1 MKTSPTFNRN
11 AVQTNRD
18 TSIQAKRERVTA
30 KATQQYERCKDSWTA
45 KYYGKMLKQER
56 PAPALTPRGMGQ
68 DRTAHLM
75 RAASKLSYQKY
86 ANNLQRIDR
95 AAKNMTGQTR
105 ESLGR

>member
-1 MKTSPTFNRN
+1 MSAAR
-11 AVQTNRD
+11 
-18 TSIQAKRERVTA
+18 IL
-30 KATQQYERCKDSWTA
+30 WTT

-86 ANNLQRIDR
+86 ANNLQRIDK
-95 AAKNMTGQTR
+95 AAKNMRGQTQELFAR
-105 ESLGR
+105 